1 MRRIVAF
8 LDVDE
13 DTLLSFHPEDGVG
26 VAFEKQMGWV
36 KGSGIK
42 VAEWAISD
50 DDDEHP
56 YARYIRYLFDWTMNH
71 VEDFDKLES
80 PLTYEAWQKVVTV
93 NDSEYSRK

>member
-56 YARYIRYLFDWTMNH
+56 YARYLRYLFDWTMNH
-71 VEDFDKLES
+71 VEDFDTLDS
-80 PLTYEAWQKVVTV
+80 PMSYDEWRNQ
-93 NDSEYSRK
+93 